1 MNHDYLEL
9 KAGLARARSR
19 WRRAAMLNGLGAA
32 AGLSGLLL
40 VSALGVYLVAQ
51 PTGVTLIVLAGAATL
66 GVFGCFAYAA
76 WRVSRWPNDRLMAR
90 FMEERVPEL
99 EDRVVTAVEFGEQP
113 GKGHAPAVAGLLAD
127 AVRHLRQLDFERIV
141 SRHAIKR
148 AGLVAG
154 LGVGLLVLAAVAGRT
169 PALRASDTLAFY
181 VFPSRMD
188 IDVQPGHA
196 RVTAGESL
204 RISAHV
210 RGGDDVVTPVLE
222 IGEGEHRQVM
232 RMSSSGRQDEFAFT
246 VDGIKDSFTYRVS
259 AALAKSPTFAVRVL
273 RPPHVTRID
282 LSYQYPPALR
292 LKDRVEEDGGD
303 IYGPVGTAVK
313 LRVTTDRPVTSG
325 EMVLANGARV
335 ALAAQSPQLLEAT
348 MKIARD
354 DSYRLA
360 LDDVEGLRNAG
371 ETEYFIR
378 TLSDRPPDVRIVH
391 PNGDQEVTR
400 LQEVTIDARAD
411 DDYGIAQFDLVYAV
425 GGGPQHVV
433 PLKKGPSG
441 LTSTG
446 THTLFLEDLSVQPGD
461 FVSYFARARDVG
473 RGRPSTEAR
482 SDIFFL
488 EVKPYEEEY
497 VVSDSQSSGNM
508 DVATQSLE
516 ELAKAQKDIIVA
528 TWKLDRRALDG
539 TSGQS
544 AQDVLQIA
552 RAQGELQNRARQV
565 ADQNRSPANAA
576 RGRGARRP
584 VPPQPNP
591 TADALAKAVDEMGLA
606 KGDLQA
612 LKTAAATPHEMEA
625 LNEIL
630 KAQAEDRRRQ
640 ISRSQQAS
648 SGASGSNRSQRDLS
662 SMFDRELRRQ
672 QETNYETPATQE
684 RKKEEPKQ
692 CEALDKVRD
701 LARRQAAL
709 GQQQRDLAGKQRQM
723 PDAEVKRQL
732 ERLTRE
738 QSELRQQAEDLS
750 RELSQS
756 SQSDEAKSGQDMRDS
771 SEEMRNA
778 SADLRRGDPRQ
789 AAQNSDRALDKLKDV
804 EGQMGGNQ
812 PDAQRRAMGDLS
824 LEARQLA
831 DAQRGLANEAQR
843 LANGKTPPDALRRLS
858 GDQERLADRLQ
869 QMERSARKLA
879 SAGEQVS
886 PDDKQALSDAAN
898 DMDRQQLER
907 RMRDSAATM
916 RTASEA
922 QPSPASRKEGEAQA
936 QPQAGADRPSQAQ
949 AAAVQD
955 NPAARTE
962 ANRAGTDGKQ
972 IADVLDNIAKRLG
985 STAGRGDDAE
995 VKQLSGQLAQAQK
1008 AQEQL
1013 KDIERRV
1020 EELRQQ
1026 IQQAQQQAGQQGSKD
1041 SAQGSSDKLAK
1052 LQEELQKALK
1062 QGEEMMA
1069 QIGQSGGGRFGGTPE
1084 TQQLSGSAA
1093 GTEAYKQDFSKWE
1106 SLKKDVNQALEQVEM
1121 TLARKLAEK
1130 ESRERLNAGADDR
1143 VPEEYRELVEK
1154 YYRSLASRKP

>member
-19 WRRAAMLNGLGAA
+19 WRRAKVLNGLGAA

-40 VSALGVYLVAQ
+40 VFALAVYLIAK
-51 PTGVTLIVLAGAATL
+51 PAGVTLIVLAGAATL
-66 GVFGCFAYAA
+66 GVFGCFACAA
-76 WRVSRWPNDRLMAR
+76 WRVSRSPTDRLMAR
-90 FMEERVPEL
+90 FVEERVPEL

-113 GKGHAPAVAGLLAD
+113 GKGHAPVVEGLLAD
-127 AVRHLRQLDFERIV
+127 AVARIRQLDFERIV
-141 SRHAIKR
+141 SRSTIRR

-154 LGVGLLVLAAVAGRT
+154 LGVGLLALVAVAGRT
-169 PALRASDTLAFY
+169 PALRAFDTLAFY

-196 RVTAGESL
+196 KVMAGDSL
-204 RISAHV
+204 RISARV
-210 RGGDDVVTPVLE
+210 RGGGEIVTPLLEVEQGERHQVLK
-222 IGEGEHRQVM
+222 
-232 RMSSSGRQDEFAFT
+232 MSSSGRQDEFAFT
-246 VDGIKDSFTYRVS
+246 VDGVNDSFTYRVS

-282 LSYQYPPALR
+282 LSYEYPTALG
-292 LKDRVEEDGGD
+292 LKNRVEEDGGD
-303 IYGPVGTAVK
+303 IYGPVGTTVR
-313 LRVTTDRPVTSG
+313 LRVATDRPVASG
-325 EMVLANGARV
+325 EMVLANGSRV
-335 ALAAQSPQLLEAT
+335 TLAAQSPQLLEAT

-360 LDDVEGLRNAG
+360 LGDVEGLRNSG

-378 TLSDRPPDVRIVH
+378 TLSDRPPDVRIVR
-391 PNGDQEVTR
+391 PNGDLEVTR

-411 DDYGIAQFDLVYAV
+411 DDYGIAQFDLVFSV
-425 GGGPQHVV
+425 GGGSQHVV
-433 PLKKGPSG
+433 PLKNRPSG
-441 LTSTG
+441 LTAVA
-446 THTLFLEDLSVQPGD
+446 THTLFLEDLNVQPGD

-497 VVSDSQSSGNM
+497 VVSDSQSSASM
-508 DVATQSLE
+508 DMATQSLE

-539 TSGQS
+539 TSGRS
-544 AQDVLQIA
+544 AQDILQIA
-552 RAQGELQNRARQV
+552 RAQGELQERARQV
-565 ADQNRSPANAA
+565 ADQNRSTANPA

-584 VPPQPNP
+584 NPPPPNP

-625 LNEIL
+625 LNGIL

-648 SGASGSNRSQRDLS
+648 SGASGSNRSRRDLS

-672 QETNYETPATQE
+672 QETNYETPATPE
-684 RKKEEPKQ
+684 RKKDEPPPS
-692 CEALDKVRD
+692 EALEKVRD
-701 LARRQAAL
+701 LARRQAEL
-709 GQQQRDLAGKQRQM
+709 GQEQRDLAGKQRQM
-723 PDAEVKRQL
+723 PDGEMKRQL

-750 RELSQS
+750 RALSQS
-756 SQSDEAKSGQDMRDS
+756 SQSDDAKSGKDMRDI

-778 SADLRRGDPRQ
+778 SADLRRGDPKQ
-789 AAQNSDRALDKLKDV
+789 AAENSDRALDKLKDV
-804 EGQMGGNQ
+804 EGQMRGSQ
-812 PDAQRRAMGDLS
+812 PDERRRAMGDLS

-843 LANGKTPPDALRRLS
+843 LANGTTPPDAFRRLS

-869 QMERSARKLA
+869 QMERSAKKLA
-879 SAGEQVS
+879 SAGE
-886 PDDKQALSDAAN
+886 PLAADDRQALSDAAN
-898 DMDRQQLER
+898 EMDRQQLER
-907 RMRDSAATM
+907 RMRESATSM
-916 RTASEA
+916 RKASEA
-922 QPSPASRKEGEAQA
+922 QPPPGARKAADAQV
-936 QPQAGADRPSQAQ
+936 QPQASAGRSSQAN
-949 AAAVQD
+949 ANQD
-955 NPAARTE
+955 NSGARTE
-962 ANRAGTDGKQ
+962 ASRAGTDGKQ
-972 IADVLDNIAKRLG
+972 IADALDNIAKRLG
-985 STAGRGDDAE
+985 STAGRGDAE
-995 VKQLSGQLAQAQK
+995 SRQLSDQLAQAQK

-1013 KDIERRV
+1013 KGIERRV
-1020 EELRQQ
+1020 EELQQQ
-1026 IQQAQQQAGQQGSKD
+1026 IQQAQQQSGQQGTKD
-1041 SAQGSSDKLAK
+1041 SAQGGSEKLAK

-1062 QGEEMMA
+1062 QGEQLMA
-1069 QIGQSGGGRFGGTPE
+1069 QIGQSGGGTFGGTPE
-1084 TQQLSGSAA
+1084 GRQLSGSAA
-1093 GTEAYKQDFSKWE
+1093 GTEGYKQDFSKWE
-1106 SLKKDVNQALEQVEM
+1106 NLKKDVNQALEQVEM
-1121 TLARKLAEK
+1121 ALARKLAEK